1 MCRCSV
7 GECVPRPSDLEEF
20 ILRPVR
26 VWSVSLGVT
35 GDRRLWTWQAA
46 EVNRTKDGKTNKGKT
61 SLKASFLS
69 IEAAIFTYHPCM
81 QERAYPVSCNYLVV
95 AL

>member
-69 IEAAIFTYHPCM
+69 IEAAILPTTHVC
-81 QERAYPVSCNYLVV
+81 RSVCIRYLVTT
-95 AL
+95 L